1 MPRRPVD
8 VEELQRLTATFR
20 ELGAEDP
27 ESWARSQLSEGI
39 PQLAIFCFAKALW
52 EGVVSESDT
61 SWIDSFIAMAHRRPN
76 DPCSQSGPALEQMLS
91 SGVSRETIT
100 DLVRVVQYETLYHVA
115 LLLEGAIEPSLPIR
129 AFSAFEVDADGSP
142 VTLVQGVHEVLLS
155 LDPTRREMRP
165 RNDGGVTPN
174 PSLQRTPPG

>member
-1 MPRRPVD
+1 
-8 VEELQRLTATFR
+8 
-20 ELGAEDP
+20 
-27 ESWARSQLSEGI
+27 
-39 PQLAIFCFAKALW
+39 
-52 EGVVSESDT
+52 
-61 SWIDSFIAMAHRRPN
+61 
-76 DPCSQSGPALEQMLS
+76 MLS

-165 RNDGGVTPN
+165 RNAGGGPGRRCGLRAVDAARGGVGTGQP
-174 PSLQRTPPG
+174 